1 MIPLEQKL
9 KIGNSEL
16 ETIEKMNCPKECCSR
31 RAVRFSYPILLL
43 FCSFAGEE
51 YSDGL
56 ENNLEIKT
64 NAPVVDILTV

>member
-31 RAVRFSYPILLL
+31 KAIRFSYPILLL
-43 FCSFAGEE
+43 FSSFTGEE
-51 YSDGL
+51 HPYSLKDDL
-56 ENNLEIKT
+56 KIKT